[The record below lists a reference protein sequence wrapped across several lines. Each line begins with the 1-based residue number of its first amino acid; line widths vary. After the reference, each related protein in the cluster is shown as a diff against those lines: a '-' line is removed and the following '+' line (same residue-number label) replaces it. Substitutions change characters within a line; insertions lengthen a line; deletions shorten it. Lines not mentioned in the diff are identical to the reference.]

1 MQSYWSQL
9 ALVGVLVI
17 VNAAFA
23 GSEMALVSLR
33 DSQLQR
39 LERTSRAG
47 RMLARLAKDPN
58 RFLATI
64 QIGITLAGFLAS
76 AAAAVSLAKPLVP
89 LLGVSSASAAETVA
103 IVAVTLALTFVTLV
117 FGELAP
123 KRIAMQ
129 SAERWALLVARP
141 LDLLA
146 TFTRPAVWAARRHQ
160 RPGGTPVR
168 AGPEARSREEIG
180 PDELRDIVAG
190 NHGFTKEQRTIIAG
204 AVEIADRQLRAVL
217 VPRLQVFTLDSG
229 TTAEAARL
237 VLAATGHSRAP
248 VVRHGGLDDAVG
260 VIHLRDLVGVPDDR
274 PVDEIA
280 RPPMLLPDSLP
291 VVDALRQFK
300 AERQHIAL
308 VVDERGAVDGIVTL
322 EDILEEIVGE
332 IYDETDRDVSSVRT
346 EADGTLVLP
355 GTFPVHDLADLGVDA
370 ARPAGRRLHHHRRA
384 GADLPRAHPDRGG
397 GERHRRRLGPRC
409 GRHRP
414 PGHHRGP
421 DPPGRRRGRGGRGRR
436 RAAGRGP
443 QLTVAPAPGRA
454 ACGRA
459 APSGPRVG
467 RHSGPAANPRRPGTA
482 LSPCRRAGRTGSRA
496 PAGRAAPGRRRAA
509 GCSARPP
516 GQRPAAATA
525 PTGAAPG
532 RSAGW

>member
-1 MQSYWSQL
+1 MQSIWTQL

-17 VNAAFA
+17 LNAVFA

-33 DSQLQR
+33 DSQIQR

-47 RMLARLAKDPN
+47 RVLARLAKDPN

-89 LLGVSSASAAETVA
+89 LLSALGGAAETVA
-103 IVAVTLALTFVTLV
+103 IVVVTLALTFVTLV

-129 SAERWALLVARP
+129 AAERWALLVARP

-146 TFTRPAVWAARRHQ
+146 SVTRPAVWALGA
-160 RPGGTPVR
+160 TSDLVVR
-168 AGPEARSREEIG
+168 LVGLNPKHEPDEIG

-237 VLAATGHSRAP
+237 LLAATGHSRAP

-260 VIHLRDLVGVPDDR
+260 VIHLRDLVGVPEDR
-274 PVDEIA
+274 PVDECA

-332 IYDETDRDVSSVRT
+332 IYDETDRDVRSVRT
-346 EADGTLVLP
+346 EPDGAMWLP
-355 GTFPVHDLADLGVDA
+355 GTFPVHDLADLGVE
-370 ARPAGRRLHHHRRA
+370 L
-384 GADLPRAHPDRGG
+384 
-397 GERHRRRLGPRC
+397 
-409 GRHRP
+409 
-414 PGHHRGP
+414 
-421 DPPGRRRGRGGRGRR
+421 PGRPGGDYTTI
-436 RAAGRGP
+436 AGLVLACLGHIP
-443 QLTVAPAPGRA
+443 TVAGESVVVDGWELEVTRIDHRA
-454 ACGRA
+454 I
-459 APSGPRVG
+459 
-467 RHSGPAANPRRPGTA
+467 
-482 LSPCRRAGRTGSRA
+482 AGVR
-496 PAGRAAPGRRRAA
+496 
-509 GCSARPP
+509 
-516 GQRPAAATA
+516 
-525 PTGAAPG
+525 
-532 RSAGW
+532 

>member
-9 ALVGVLVI
+9 ALVGVLV
-17 VNAAFA
+17 VLNAIFA

-33 DSQLQR
+33 DSQVQR

-47 RMLARLAKDPN
+47 RVLARLAKDPN

-76 AAAAVSLAKPLVP
+76 AAAAVSLARPLVP
-89 LLGVSSASAAETVA
+89 LLGFLGGAAETVA
-103 IVAVTLALTFVTLV
+103 IVLVTLVLTFVTLV

-129 SAERWALLVARP
+129 RAERWALLVARP
-141 LDLLA
+141 LDILSS
-146 TFTRPAVWAARRHQ
+146 FTRPAVWLLGATSDLVVRLAGVDPKHQ
-160 RPGGTPVR
+160 PD
-168 AGPEARSREEIG
+168 EIG

-237 VLAATGHSRAP
+237 LLAATGHSRAP

-274 PVDEIA
+274 PVDDCA

-332 IYDETDRDVSSVRT
+332 IYDETDRDVRAVRT
-346 EADGTLVLP
+346 EDDGSLVLP
-355 GTFPVHDLADLGVDA
+355 GTFPVHDLTDIGVEVPN
-370 ARPAGRRLHHHRRA
+370 RPAGDYTTVAGMVLSCLGHIPTVAGEQVTIDDWEITVTDVDQRAITQIRLHH
-384 GADLPRAHPDRGG
+384 
-397 GERHRRRLGPRC
+397 
-409 GRHRP
+409 
-414 PGHHRGP
+414 
-421 DPPGRRRGRGGRGRR
+421 
-436 RAAGRGP
+436 
-443 QLTVAPAPGRA
+443 
-454 ACGRA
+454 
-459 APSGPRVG
+459 
-467 RHSGPAANPRRPGTA
+467 
-482 LSPCRRAGRTGSRA
+482 
-496 PAGRAAPGRRRAA
+496 
-509 GCSARPP
+509 
-516 GQRPAAATA
+516 A
-525 PTGAAPG
+525 PTATPAEEPEPVPDE
-532 RSAGW
+532 AHA

>member
-9 ALVGVLVI
+9 ALVGVLV
-17 VNAAFA
+17 VLNAIFA

-33 DSQLQR
+33 DSQVQR

-47 RMLARLAKDPN
+47 RVLARLAKDPN

-89 LLGVSSASAAETVA
+89 LLGFLGGAAETAA
-103 IVAVTLALTFVTLV
+103 IVLVTLVLTFVTLV

-129 SAERWALLVARP
+129 RAERWALLVARP
-141 LDLLA
+141 LDILSS
-146 TFTRPAVWAARRHQ
+146 FTRPAVWLLGATSDLVVRLAGVDPKHQ
-160 RPGGTPVR
+160 PD
-168 AGPEARSREEIG
+168 EIG

-237 VLAATGHSRAP
+237 LLAATGHSRAP

-260 VIHLRDLVGVPDDR
+260 VLHLRDLVGVPDDR
-274 PVDEIA
+274 PVDDCA

-332 IYDETDRDVSSVRT
+332 IYDETDRDVRSVRT
-346 EADGTLVLP
+346 EADGSLVLP
-355 GTFPVHDLADLGVDA
+355 GTFPVHDLTDIGVEVPD
-370 ARPAGRRLHHHRRA
+370 RPAGDYTTVAGMVLSCLGHIPTVAGESVTIDDWEITVTDVDQRAITQIRLHH
-384 GADLPRAHPDRGG
+384 
-397 GERHRRRLGPRC
+397 
-409 GRHRP
+409 
-414 PGHHRGP
+414 
-421 DPPGRRRGRGGRGRR
+421 
-436 RAAGRGP
+436 
-443 QLTVAPAPGRA
+443 
-454 ACGRA
+454 
-459 APSGPRVG
+459 
-467 RHSGPAANPRRPGTA
+467 
-482 LSPCRRAGRTGSRA
+482 
-496 PAGRAAPGRRRAA
+496 
-509 GCSARPP
+509 
-516 GQRPAAATA
+516 A
-525 PTGAAPG
+525 PTTPPADQEEPLRDEAH
-532 RSAGW
+532 A

>member
-1 MQSYWSQL
+1 MQSYGSQL
-9 ALVGVLVI
+9 ALVGILIVI
-17 VNAAFA
+17 NALFA

-33 DSQLQR
+33 DSQIQR

-47 RMLARLAKDPN
+47 RVLARLAKDPN

-89 LLGVSSASAAETVA
+89 LLGVFGGAAETVA
-103 IVAVTLALTFVTLV
+103 IVAVTLVLTFVTLV

-146 TFTRPAVWAARRHQ
+146 AFTRPAVWALGA
-160 RPGGTPVR
+160 TSDLVVR
-168 AGPEARSREEIG
+168 LFGLNPKHEPDEIG

-204 AVEIADRQLRAVL
+204 AVEIADRRLRAVL

-248 VVRHGGLDDAVG
+248 VVRHGGLDDTVG
-260 VIHLRDLVGVPDDR
+260 MIHLRDLVGVPDER
-274 PVDEIA
+274 PIDEIA

-332 IYDETDRDVSSVRT
+332 IYDETDRDGFSVRRDP
-346 EADGTLVLP
+346 DGALLLP
-355 GTFPVHDLADLGVDA
+355 GTFPVHDLPDIGVELPS
-370 ARPAGRRLHHHRRA
+370 RPAG
-384 GADLPRAHPDRGG
+384 DYT
-397 GERHRRRLGPRC
+397 
-409 GRHRP
+409 
-414 PGHHRGP
+414 
-421 DPPGRRRGRGGRGRR
+421 
-436 RAAGRGP
+436 
-443 QLTVAPAPGRA
+443 TVAGLVLTHLGHIPTVAGEEITMDGWVLMVAGIDHRA
-454 ACGRA
+454 IAEVRL
-459 APSGPRVG
+459 SRVPDEVDTDAD
-467 RHSGPAANPRRPGTA
+467 SDAEPV
-482 LSPCRRAGRTGSRA
+482 LDE
-496 PAGRAAPGRRRAA
+496 
-509 GCSARPP
+509 AR
-516 GQRPAAATA
+516 
-525 PTGAAPG
+525 
-532 RSAGW
+532 S

>member
-1 MQSYWSQL
+1 MQSIWSQL
-9 ALVGVLVI
+9 ALVGVLV
-17 VNAAFA
+17 VLNAVFA

-33 DSQLQR
+33 DSQVQR

-47 RMLARLAKDPN
+47 RVLARLAKDPN

-76 AAAAVSLAKPLVP
+76 AAAAVSLARPLVP
-89 LLGVSSASAAETVA
+89 LLGALGGAAETVA
-103 IVAVTLALTFVTLV
+103 IVVVTLALTFVTLV

-129 SAERWALLVARP
+129 AAERWALLVARP

-146 TFTRPAVWAARRHQ
+146 TLTRPAVWALGA
-160 RPGGTPVR
+160 TSDLVVR
-168 AGPEARSREEIG
+168 LVGLNPEHEPDEIG
-180 PDELRDIVAG
+180 PDELREIVSG

-204 AVEIADRQLRAVL
+204 AVEIADRQLKAVL

-237 VLAATGHSRAP
+237 LLAATGHSRAP

-260 VIHLRDLVGVPDDR
+260 VIHLRDLVGVRDDR
-274 PVDEIA
+274 PVDECL

-332 IYDETDRDVSSVRT
+332 IYDETDRDVRT
-346 EADGTLVLP
+346 EPDGAMLLP
-355 GTFPVHDLADLGVDA
+355 GTFPVHDLTDVGVE
-370 ARPAGRRLHHHRRA
+370 L
-384 GADLPRAHPDRGG
+384 
-397 GERHRRRLGPRC
+397 
-409 GRHRP
+409 
-414 PGHHRGP
+414 
-421 DPPGRRRGRGGRGRR
+421 PGRPGGDYTTI
-436 RAAGRGP
+436 AGLVLTCLGHIP
-443 QLTVAPAPGRA
+443 TVAGESVAVDGWELEVARIDHRA
-454 ACGRA
+454 I
-459 APSGPRVG
+459 
-467 RHSGPAANPRRPGTA
+467 
-482 LSPCRRAGRTGSRA
+482 TGVRL
-496 PAGRAAPGRRRAA
+496 R
-509 GCSARPP
+509 
-516 GQRPAAATA
+516 RPAA
-525 PTGAAPG
+525 PP
-532 RSAGW
+532 RDDAGEPVLDEVRG

>member
-1 MQSYWSQL
+1 MQSYGSQL
-9 ALVGVLVI
+9 ALVGVLI
-17 VNAAFA
+17 VLNALFA

-33 DSQLQR
+33 DSQVQR

-47 RMLARLAKDPN
+47 RVLARLATDPN

-76 AAAAVSLAKPLVP
+76 AAAAVSLARPLVP
-89 LLGVSSASAAETVA
+89 LLGALGGTAEPVA
-103 IVAVTLALTFVTLV
+103 IVAVTLVLTFVTLV

-129 SAERWALLVARP
+129 VPERWALLVARP

-146 TFTRPAVWAARRHQ
+146 TLTRPAVWALGA
-160 RPGGTPVR
+160 TSDLVVR
-168 AGPEARSREEIG
+168 LVGLNPQPKRDEIS

-190 NHGFTKEQRTIIAG
+190 NHGFTKEQQTIIAG

-237 VLAATGHSRAP
+237 VLAASGHSRAP

-274 PVDEIA
+274 PIDDCV

-332 IYDETDRDVSSVRT
+332 IYDETDRDLGAVRT
-346 EADGTLVLP
+346 EPDGALLLP
-355 GTFPVHDLADLGVDA
+355 GTFPVHDLPDLGVELPGRPEGDYTTVAGLVLACLGHIPTVAGESVTVDGWDLVVTRIAHRAIAEVRLCRSAPSDDA
-370 ARPAGRRLHHHRRA
+370 PDPDAEPMLDRA
-384 GADLPRAHPDRGG
+384 G
-397 GERHRRRLGPRC
+397 
-409 GRHRP
+409 
-414 PGHHRGP
+414 
-421 DPPGRRRGRGGRGRR
+421 
-436 RAAGRGP
+436 
-443 QLTVAPAPGRA
+443 
-454 ACGRA
+454 
-459 APSGPRVG
+459 
-467 RHSGPAANPRRPGTA
+467 N
-482 LSPCRRAGRTGSRA
+482 
-496 PAGRAAPGRRRAA
+496 
-509 GCSARPP
+509 
-516 GQRPAAATA
+516 
-525 PTGAAPG
+525 
-532 RSAGW
+532 

>member
-9 ALVGVLVI
+9 ALVGVLV
-17 VNAAFA
+17 VLNAIFA

-33 DSQLQR
+33 DSQVQR
-39 LERTSRAG
+39 LERASRAG
-47 RMLARLAKDPN
+47 QVLARLAKDPN

-76 AAAAVSLAKPLVP
+76 AAAAVSLARPLVP
-89 LLGVSSASAAETVA
+89 LLGFFGGAAETVA
-103 IVAVTLALTFVTLV
+103 IVVVTLALTFVTLV

-146 TFTRPAVWAARRHQ
+146 TVTRPAVWALGATSDLVVRLVGLNPKHQ
-160 RPGGTPVR
+160 P
-168 AGPEARSREEIG
+168 EEIG

-274 PVDEIA
+274 PVDECA

-332 IYDETDRDVSSVRT
+332 IYDETDRDVRSVRT
-346 EADGTLVLP
+346 EADGALLLP
-355 GTFPVHDLADLGVDA
+355 GTFPVHDLPDIGVEVP
-370 ARPAGRRLHHHRRA
+370 ARPAG
-384 GADLPRAHPDRGG
+384 DYT
-397 GERHRRRLGPRC
+397 
-409 GRHRP
+409 
-414 PGHHRGP
+414 
-421 DPPGRRRGRGGRGRR
+421 
-436 RAAGRGP
+436 
-443 QLTVAPAPGRA
+443 TVAGMVLACLGHIPTVAGESVTIDAWELEVSAIDHRAITQVRLRRVAPPADE
-454 ACGRA
+454 
-459 APSGPRVG
+459 
-467 RHSGPAANPRRPGTA
+467 T
-482 LSPCRRAGRTGSRA
+482 TGQEEQLLDE
-496 PAGRAAPGRRRAA
+496 
-509 GCSARPP
+509 AR
-516 GQRPAAATA
+516 
-525 PTGAAPG
+525 
-532 RSAGW
+532 S

>member
-1 MQSYWSQL
+1 MQSIWTQL

-17 VNAAFA
+17 LNAVFA

-33 DSQLQR
+33 DSQIQR

-47 RMLARLAKDPN
+47 RVLARLAKDPN

-89 LLGVSSASAAETVA
+89 LLSPLGGAAETVA
-103 IVAVTLALTFVTLV
+103 IVVVTLALTFVTLV

-129 SAERWALLVARP
+129 AAERWALLVARP

-146 TFTRPAVWAARRHQ
+146 SVTRPAVWALGA
-160 RPGGTPVR
+160 TSDLVVR
-168 AGPEARSREEIG
+168 LVGLNPKHEPDEIG
-180 PDELRDIVAG
+180 PDELRDIVSG

-237 VLAATGHSRAP
+237 LLAATGHSRAP

-274 PVDEIA
+274 PVDECA

-332 IYDETDRDVSSVRT
+332 IYDETDRDVLSVRT
-346 EADGTLVLP
+346 EPDGTLLLP
-355 GTFPVHDLADLGVDA
+355 GTFPVHDLTDLGVE
-370 ARPAGRRLHHHRRA
+370 L
-384 GADLPRAHPDRGG
+384 
-397 GERHRRRLGPRC
+397 
-409 GRHRP
+409 
-414 PGHHRGP
+414 
-421 DPPGRRRGRGGRGRR
+421 PGRPGGDYTTIAGLVLASLGHIPTVAGESVVVDGWELEVTRIAHRAIAGVRLRR
-436 RAAGRGP
+436 RAESETDDAEAV
-443 QLTVAPAPGRA
+443 LDE
-454 ACGRA
+454 
-459 APSGPRVG
+459 
-467 RHSGPAANPRRPGTA
+467 
-482 LSPCRRAGRTGSRA
+482 
-496 PAGRAAPGRRRAA
+496 
-509 GCSARPP
+509 AR
-516 GQRPAAATA
+516 
-525 PTGAAPG
+525 
-532 RSAGW
+532 S

>member
-9 ALVGVLVI
+9 ALVGVLV
-17 VNAAFA
+17 VLNAIFA

-47 RMLARLAKDPN
+47 RVLARLAKDPN

-89 LLGVSSASAAETVA
+89 LFAFVGGAAETVA
-103 IVAVTLALTFVTLV
+103 IVVVTLALTFVTLV

-146 TFTRPAVWAARRHQ
+146 GVTRPAVWALGA
-160 RPGGTPVR
+160 TSDLVVR
-168 AGPEARSREEIG
+168 LVGLNPKHEPEEIG

-190 NHGFTKEQRTIIAG
+190 NHGFTKEQRMIIAG
-204 AVEIADRQLRAVL
+204 AVEIADRQLKAVL

-248 VVRHGGLDDAVG
+248 VVRHGGLDDAAG

-332 IYDETDRDVSSVRT
+332 IYDETDRDVRAVRT
-346 EADGTLVLP
+346 EADGALLLP
-355 GTFPVHDLADLGVDA
+355 GTFPVHDLTDIGVEVPG
-370 ARPAGRRLHHHRRA
+370 RPAGDYTTVAGMLLSCLGHIPTVAGESVTVDGWEIEVAAIDQRA
-384 GADLPRAHPDRGG
+384 ISQVRV
-397 GERHRRRLGPRC
+397 
-409 GRHRP
+409 
-414 PGHHRGP
+414 
-421 DPPGRRRGRGGRGRR
+421 RR
-436 RAAGRGP
+436 RAAVEEAAEGEPVLDEARG
-443 QLTVAPAPGRA
+443 
-454 ACGRA
+454 
-459 APSGPRVG
+459 
-467 RHSGPAANPRRPGTA
+467 
-482 LSPCRRAGRTGSRA
+482 
-496 PAGRAAPGRRRAA
+496 
-509 GCSARPP
+509 
-516 GQRPAAATA
+516 
-525 PTGAAPG
+525 
-532 RSAGW
+532 

>member
-17 VNAAFA
+17 LNAVFA

-33 DSQLQR
+33 DSQVQR
-39 LERTSRAG
+39 LERSSRGG
-47 RMLARLAKDPN
+47 RTLARLAKDPN

-76 AAAAVSLAKPLVP
+76 AAAAVSLARPLVP
-89 LLGVSSASAAETVA
+89 LLGVFGNAAETVA
-103 IVAVTLALTFVTLV
+103 IVAVTLVLTFVTLV

-141 LDLLA
+141 LDVLSSI
-146 TFTRPAVWAARRHQ
+146 TRPAVWLLGA
-160 RPGGTPVR
+160 TTDLVVR
-168 AGPEARSREEIG
+168 LFGLDPKAEPDEIG

-248 VVRHGGLDDAVG
+248 VVRHGGLDEAVG
-260 VIHLRDLVGVPDDR
+260 VIHLRDLVGVSDDR

-332 IYDETDRDVSSVRT
+332 IYDETDRDVRRAVR
-346 EADGTLVLP
+346 EPDGALLLPGDFPLHDLPDVGVRVTFPLSREYTTVAGLVLA
-355 GTFPVHDLADLGVDA
+355 GLG
-370 ARPAGRRLHHHRRA
+370 RLPE
-384 GADLPRAHPDRGG
+384 GP
-397 GERHRRRLGPRC
+397 GERVRL
-409 GRHRP
+409 
-414 PGHHRGP
+414 PG
-421 DPPGRRRGRGGRGRR
+421 
-436 RAAGRGP
+436 
-443 QLTVAPAPGRA
+443 LTVE
-454 ACGRA
+454 
-459 APSGPRVG
+459 VVEV
-467 RHSGPAANPRRPGTA
+467 
-482 LSPCRRAGRTGSRA
+482 
-496 PAGRAAPGRRRAA
+496 AGRAIRRVRLRGPAVGRT
-509 GCSARPP
+509 PD
-516 GQRPAAATA
+516 
-525 PTGAAPG
+525 
-532 RSAGW
+532 

>member
-1 MQSYWSQL
+1 MQSIWTQL
-9 ALVGVLVI
+9 ALVGVLV
-17 VNAAFA
+17 VLNAVFA

-33 DSQLQR
+33 DSQIQR

-47 RMLARLAKDPN
+47 RVLARLAKDPN

-89 LLGVSSASAAETVA
+89 LLSAFGGAAETVA
-103 IVAVTLALTFVTLV
+103 IVAVTLVLTFVTLV

-129 SAERWALLVARP
+129 AAERWALLVARP
-141 LDLLA
+141 LDLLSSV
-146 TFTRPAVWAARRHQ
+146 TRPAVWALGA
-160 RPGGTPVR
+160 TSDLVVR
-168 AGPEARSREEIG
+168 LVGLNPKHEPDEIG

-237 VLAATGHSRAP
+237 LLAATGHSRAP

-260 VIHLRDLVGVPDDR
+260 VIHLRDLVGVPEDR
-274 PVDEIA
+274 PVDECA

-332 IYDETDRDVSSVRT
+332 IYDETDRDVRSVRT
-346 EADGTLVLP
+346 EPDGALLLP
-355 GTFPVHDLADLGVDA
+355 GTFPVHDLVDLGVELPS
-370 ARPAGRRLHHHRRA
+370 RPGGDYTTIAGLLLA
-384 GADLPRAHPDRGG
+384 C
-397 GERHRRRLGPRC
+397 LGHIP
-409 GRHRP
+409 
-414 PGHHRGP
+414 
-421 DPPGRRRGRGGRGRR
+421 
-436 RAAGRGP
+436 
-443 QLTVAPAPGRA
+443 TVAGESVVVDGWELEVTRIDHRAIVGVRLRRQAEPAPDEA
-454 ACGRA
+454 EA
-459 APSGPRVG
+459 V
-467 RHSGPAANPRRPGTA
+467 
-482 LSPCRRAGRTGSRA
+482 LDE
-496 PAGRAAPGRRRAA
+496 
-509 GCSARPP
+509 AR
-516 GQRPAAATA
+516 G
-525 PTGAAPG
+525 
-532 RSAGW
+532 

>member
-1 MQSYWSQL
+1 MQSIWTQL

-17 VNAAFA
+17 LNAVFA

-33 DSQLQR
+33 DSQIQR
-39 LERTSRAG
+39 LERVSRAG
-47 RMLARLAKDPN
+47 RVLARLAKDPN

-89 LLGVSSASAAETVA
+89 LLSAFGGAAETVA
-103 IVAVTLALTFVTLV
+103 IVMVTLALTFVTLV

-129 SAERWALLVARP
+129 AAERWALLVARP

-146 TFTRPAVWAARRHQ
+146 AATRPAVWALGA
-160 RPGGTPVR
+160 TSDLVVR
-168 AGPEARSREEIG
+168 LVGLNPKHEPDEIG

-237 VLAATGHSRAP
+237 LLAATGHSRAP

-260 VIHLRDLVGVPDDR
+260 VIHLRDLVGVPADR
-274 PVDEIA
+274 PVDECA

-332 IYDETDRDVSSVRT
+332 IYDETDRDVRSVRT
-346 EADGTLVLP
+346 EPDGAMWLP
-355 GTFPVHDLADLGVDA
+355 GTFPVHDLVDLGVELPG
-370 ARPAGRRLHHHRRA
+370 RPGGDYTTIAGLVLTCLGHIPTVAGESVAVDGWELEVTRIDHRAITGVRLRRRA
-384 GADLPRAHPDRGG
+384 GSTPDAEAVLDEARG
-397 GERHRRRLGPRC
+397 
-409 GRHRP
+409 
-414 PGHHRGP
+414 
-421 DPPGRRRGRGGRGRR
+421 
-436 RAAGRGP
+436 
-443 QLTVAPAPGRA
+443 
-454 ACGRA
+454 
-459 APSGPRVG
+459 
-467 RHSGPAANPRRPGTA
+467 
-482 LSPCRRAGRTGSRA
+482 
-496 PAGRAAPGRRRAA
+496 
-509 GCSARPP
+509 
-516 GQRPAAATA
+516 
-525 PTGAAPG
+525 
-532 RSAGW
+532 

>member
-47 RMLARLAKDPN
+47 RTLARLAKDPN

-89 LLGVSSASAAETVA
+89 LLGVFGDAAETVA

-146 TFTRPAVWAARRHQ
+146 TFTRPAVWALGATSDLVVRLFGLNPKHQ
-160 RPGGTPVR
+160 P
-168 AGPEARSREEIG
+168 EEIG

-274 PVDEIA
+274 PVDECA

-332 IYDETDRDVSSVRT
+332 IYDETDRDLSSVRT
-346 EADGTLVLP
+346 EDDGTLVLP
-355 GTFPVHDLADLGVDA
+355 GTFPVHDLADLGVK
-370 ARPAGRRLHHHRRA
+370 L
-384 GADLPRAHPDRGG
+384 
-397 GERHRRRLGPRC
+397 
-409 GRHRP
+409 
-414 PGHHRGP
+414 
-421 DPPGRRRGRGGRGRR
+421 PGRPTGDYTTI
-436 RAAGRGP
+436 AGLVLTCLGHIP
-443 QLTVAPAPGRA
+443 TVAGESVTVDGWELVVADIDHRA
-454 ACGRA
+454 ITEVRI
-459 APSGPRVG
+459 
-467 RHSGPAANPRRPGTA
+467 RRDA
-482 LSPCRRAGRTGSRA
+482 DAD
-496 PAGRAAPGRRRAA
+496 
-509 GCSARPP
+509 
-516 GQRPAAATA
+516 
-525 PTGAAPG
+525 GAADADAPLLDEA
-532 RSAGW
+532 RS

>member
-9 ALVGVLVI
+9 ALVGVLV
-17 VNAAFA
+17 VLNAIFA

-33 DSQLQR
+33 DSQVQR
-39 LERTSRAG
+39 LERSSRAG
-47 RMLARLAKDPN
+47 RVLARLAKDPN

-76 AAAAVSLAKPLVP
+76 AAAAVSLARPLVP
-89 LLGVSSASAAETVA
+89 LLGFLGGAAETVA
-103 IVAVTLALTFVTLV
+103 IVLVTLVLTFVTLV

-129 SAERWALLVARP
+129 RAERWALLVARP
-141 LDLLA
+141 LDILSS
-146 TFTRPAVWAARRHQ
+146 FTRPAVWLLGATSDLVVRLAGVDPKHQ
-160 RPGGTPVR
+160 PD
-168 AGPEARSREEIG
+168 EIG

-237 VLAATGHSRAP
+237 LLAATGHSRAP

-274 PVDEIA
+274 PVDDCA

-332 IYDETDRDVSSVRT
+332 IYDETDRDVRAVRT
-346 EADGTLVLP
+346 EADGSLVLP
-355 GTFPVHDLADLGVDA
+355 GTFPVHDLTDIGVEVPN
-370 ARPAGRRLHHHRRA
+370 RPAGDYTTVAGMVLSCLGHIPTVAGEQVTIDDWEITVTGVDQRAITQIRLHH
-384 GADLPRAHPDRGG
+384 
-397 GERHRRRLGPRC
+397 
-409 GRHRP
+409 
-414 PGHHRGP
+414 
-421 DPPGRRRGRGGRGRR
+421 
-436 RAAGRGP
+436 
-443 QLTVAPAPGRA
+443 
-454 ACGRA
+454 
-459 APSGPRVG
+459 
-467 RHSGPAANPRRPGTA
+467 
-482 LSPCRRAGRTGSRA
+482 
-496 PAGRAAPGRRRAA
+496 
-509 GCSARPP
+509 
-516 GQRPAAATA
+516 A
-525 PTGAAPG
+525 PTATPAEEPEPVPDE
-532 RSAGW
+532 AHA

>member
-9 ALVGVLVI
+9 ALVGVLV
-17 VNAAFA
+17 VLNAIFA

-33 DSQLQR
+33 DSQIQR

-47 RMLARLAKDPN
+47 RVLARLAKDPN

-76 AAAAVSLAKPLVP
+76 AAAAVSLAQPLVP
-89 LLGVSSASAAETVA
+89 LLGFLGGAAGTLA
-103 IVAVTLALTFVTLV
+103 IVAVTLVLTFVTLV

-146 TFTRPAVWAARRHQ
+146 TVTRPAVWALGA
-160 RPGGTPVR
+160 TSDLVVR
-168 AGPEARSREEIG
+168 LCGLNPKHEPDEIG

-204 AVEIADRQLRAVL
+204 AVEIADRQLKAVL

-229 TTAEAARL
+229 TSAEAARL
-237 VLAATGHSRAP
+237 LLAATGHSRAP

-260 VIHLRDLVGVPDDR
+260 VIHLRDLVGVPDER

-332 IYDETDRDVSSVRT
+332 IYDETDRDVRGVRT
-346 EADGTLVLP
+346 EADGALLLP
-355 GTFPVHDLADLGVDA
+355 GTVPVHDLPDLGVEVPG
-370 ARPAGRRLHHHRRA
+370 RPAGDYTTVAGMLLSCLGHIPTVAGEKVTVDGWEVEVAAIDHRAITQVRLRRA
-384 GADLPRAHPDRGG
+384 VPVEDAPDA
-397 GERHRRRLGPRC
+397 EPVLDEARR
-409 GRHRP
+409 
-414 PGHHRGP
+414 
-421 DPPGRRRGRGGRGRR
+421 
-436 RAAGRGP
+436 
-443 QLTVAPAPGRA
+443 
-454 ACGRA
+454 
-459 APSGPRVG
+459 
-467 RHSGPAANPRRPGTA
+467 
-482 LSPCRRAGRTGSRA
+482 
-496 PAGRAAPGRRRAA
+496 
-509 GCSARPP
+509 
-516 GQRPAAATA
+516 
-525 PTGAAPG
+525 
-532 RSAGW
+532 

>member
-1 MQSYWSQL
+1 MQSIWTQL
-9 ALVGVLVI
+9 ALVGVLV
-17 VNAAFA
+17 VLNAVFA

-33 DSQLQR
+33 DSQIQR

-47 RMLARLAKDPN
+47 RVLARLAKDPN

-76 AAAAVSLAKPLVP
+76 AAAAVSLARPLVP
-89 LLGVSSASAAETVA
+89 LLSALGGAAETVA
-103 IVAVTLALTFVTLV
+103 IVVVTLALTFVTLV

-129 SAERWALLVARP
+129 AAERWALLVARP

-146 TFTRPAVWAARRHQ
+146 SVTRPAVWALGA
-160 RPGGTPVR
+160 TSDLVVR
-168 AGPEARSREEIG
+168 LVGLNPKHEPDEIG
-180 PDELRDIVAG
+180 PDELRDIVSG

-204 AVEIADRQLRAVL
+204 AVEIADRKLRAVL

-237 VLAATGHSRAP
+237 LLAATGHSRAP

-274 PVDEIA
+274 PVDECA

-308 VVDERGAVDGIVTL
+308 VVDEGGAVDGIVTL

-332 IYDETDRDVSSVRT
+332 IYDETDRDVHSVRT
-346 EADGTLVLP
+346 EPDGAMWLP
-355 GTFPVHDLADLGVDA
+355 GTFPVHDLADLGVELPG
-370 ARPAGRRLHHHRRA
+370 RPGGDYTTIAGLVLTCLGHIPTVAGESVVMDGWTLEVAHIDHRAITGVRLRRQAEPAPDDA
-384 GADLPRAHPDRGG
+384 GALLD
-397 GERHRRRLGPRC
+397 E
-409 GRHRP
+409 
-414 PGHHRGP
+414 
-421 DPPGRRRGRGGRGRR
+421 
-436 RAAGRGP
+436 
-443 QLTVAPAPGRA
+443 
-454 ACGRA
+454 
-459 APSGPRVG
+459 
-467 RHSGPAANPRRPGTA
+467 
-482 LSPCRRAGRTGSRA
+482 
-496 PAGRAAPGRRRAA
+496 
-509 GCSARPP
+509 AR
-516 GQRPAAATA
+516 
-525 PTGAAPG
+525 
-532 RSAGW
+532 S

>member
-47 RMLARLAKDPN
+47 RTLARLAKDPN

-89 LLGVSSASAAETVA
+89 LLGVFGDAAETVA

-146 TFTRPAVWAARRHQ
+146 TFTRPAVWALGATSDLVVRLFGLNPKHQ
-160 RPGGTPVR
+160 P
-168 AGPEARSREEIG
+168 EEIG

-248 VVRHGGLDDAVG
+248 VVRHGGMDDAVG

-274 PVDEIA
+274 PVDECA

-332 IYDETDRDVSSVRT
+332 IYDETDRDLSSVRT
-346 EADGTLVLP
+346 EDDGTLVLP
-355 GTFPVHDLADLGVDA
+355 GTFPVHDLADLGVKLPG
-370 ARPAGRRLHHHRRA
+370 RPTGDYTTIAGLVLTCLGHIPTVAGESVTVDGWELVVADIDHRAITEVRIRRDA
-384 GADLPRAHPDRGG
+384 GADETADA
-397 GERHRRRLGPRC
+397 
-409 GRHRP
+409 
-414 PGHHRGP
+414 
-421 DPPGRRRGRGGRGRR
+421 D
-436 RAAGRGP
+436 
-443 QLTVAPAPGRA
+443 AP
-454 ACGRA
+454 
-459 APSGPRVG
+459 
-467 RHSGPAANPRRPGTA
+467 
-482 LSPCRRAGRTGSRA
+482 LLDE
-496 PAGRAAPGRRRAA
+496 
-509 GCSARPP
+509 AR
-516 GQRPAAATA
+516 
-525 PTGAAPG
+525 
-532 RSAGW
+532 S

>member
-17 VNAAFA
+17 VNAVFA

-47 RMLARLAKDPN
+47 RTLARLAKDPN

-89 LLGVSSASAAETVA
+89 LLGFFGEAAETVA
-103 IVAVTLALTFVTLV
+103 IVAVTLVLTFVTLV

-129 SAERWALLVARP
+129 SAERWALMVAKP

-146 TFTRPAVWAARRHQ
+146 TFTRPAVWALGA
-160 RPGGTPVR
+160 TSDLVVR
-168 AGPEARSREEIG
+168 LVGLNPKHEPEEIG

-248 VVRHGGLDDAVG
+248 VVRHGGLDEAVG

-332 IYDETDRDVSSVRT
+332 IYDETDRDLSSVRT
-346 EADGTLVLP
+346 DPDGTLVLP
-355 GTFPVHDLADLGVDA
+355 GTFPVHDLPNL
-370 ARPAGRRLHHHRRA
+370 RMEL
-384 GADLPRAHPDRGG
+384 
-397 GERHRRRLGPRC
+397 
-409 GRHRP
+409 
-414 PGHHRGP
+414 
-421 DPPGRRRGRGGRGRR
+421 PGRPTGDYTTIAGLVLTCLGHIPTVPGESVTVDGWELAVAGIDHHAITEVRAR
-436 RAAGRGP
+436 RAA
-443 QLTVAPAPGRA
+443 
-454 ACGRA
+454 
-459 APSGPRVG
+459 
-467 RHSGPAANPRRPGTA
+467 TA
-482 LSPCRRAGRTGSRA
+482 EETADTDLPVLDE
-496 PAGRAAPGRRRAA
+496 
-509 GCSARPP
+509 AR
-516 GQRPAAATA
+516 
-525 PTGAAPG
+525 
-532 RSAGW
+532 S

>member
-9 ALVGVLVI
+9 ALVAVLVI

-39 LERTSRAG
+39 LERASRAG
-47 RMLARLAKDPN
+47 RTLARLAKDPN

-89 LLGVSSASAAETVA
+89 LLGAFGDAAETVA
-103 IVAVTLALTFVTLV
+103 IVGVTLALTFVTLV

-129 SAERWALLVARP
+129 SAERWALVVARP

-146 TFTRPAVWAARRHQ
+146 SVTRPAVWALGA
-160 RPGGTPVR
+160 TSDLVVR
-168 AGPEARSREEIG
+168 LFGLNPKHEPDEIG

-332 IYDETDRDVSSVRT
+332 IYDETDRDLGSVRT
-346 EADGTLVLP
+346 EEDGTLVLP
-355 GTFPVHDLADLGVDA
+355 GTFPVHDLTDLGVE
-370 ARPAGRRLHHHRRA
+370 
-384 GADLPRAHPDRGG
+384 LPN
-397 GERHRRRLGPRC
+397 
-409 GRHRP
+409 RP
-414 PGHHRGP
+414 PG
-421 DPPGRRRGRGGRGRR
+421 DYTTI
-436 RAAGRGP
+436 AGLVLICLGHIP
-443 QLTVAPAPGRA
+443 TVAGERVRVDGWDLAVGGVDHHAITEVRIRRHTRRDHVEDAERA
-454 ACGRA
+454 DG
-459 APSGPRVG
+459 
-467 RHSGPAANPRRPGTA
+467 HGTPV
-482 LSPCRRAGRTGSRA
+482 LDE
-496 PAGRAAPGRRRAA
+496 
-509 GCSARPP
+509 AR
-516 GQRPAAATA
+516 G
-525 PTGAAPG
+525 
-532 RSAGW
+532 

>member
-9 ALVGVLVI
+9 ALVGVLV
-17 VNAAFA
+17 VLNAIFA

-47 RMLARLAKDPN
+47 RVLARLAKDPN

-89 LLGVSSASAAETVA
+89 LLGFVGGAAETVA
-103 IVAVTLALTFVTLV
+103 IVVVTLALTFVTLV

-146 TFTRPAVWAARRHQ
+146 SVTRPAVWALGA
-160 RPGGTPVR
+160 TSDLVVR
-168 AGPEARSREEIG
+168 LVGLNPKHEPEEIG

-190 NHGFTKEQRTIIAG
+190 NHGFTKEQRMIIAG
-204 AVEIADRQLRAVL
+204 AVEIADRQLKAVL

-248 VVRHGGLDDAVG
+248 VVRHGGLDDAAG

-332 IYDETDRDVSSVRT
+332 IYDETDRDVRAVRT
-346 EADGTLVLP
+346 EADGALLLP
-355 GTFPVHDLADLGVDA
+355 GTFPVHDLPDVGVEVPG
-370 ARPAGRRLHHHRRA
+370 RPAG
-384 GADLPRAHPDRGG
+384 DYT
-397 GERHRRRLGPRC
+397 
-409 GRHRP
+409 
-414 PGHHRGP
+414 
-421 DPPGRRRGRGGRGRR
+421 
-436 RAAGRGP
+436 
-443 QLTVAPAPGRA
+443 TVAGMLLSCLGHIPTVAGESVTVDGWEIEVAAIDQRA
-454 ACGRA
+454 ISQARLR
-459 APSGPRVG
+459 RV
-467 RHSGPAANPRRPGTA
+467 ATVEE
-482 LSPCRRAGRTGSRA
+482 
-496 PAGRAAPGRRRAA
+496 
-509 GCSARPP
+509 SAEGEPVLDEAR
-516 GQRPAAATA
+516 G
-525 PTGAAPG
+525 
-532 RSAGW
+532 

>member
-9 ALVGVLVI
+9 ALVGVLV
-17 VNAAFA
+17 VLNAIFA

-33 DSQLQR
+33 DSQVQR
-39 LERTSRAG
+39 LERSGRAG
-47 RMLARLAKDPN
+47 RVLARLARDPN

-89 LLGVSSASAAETVA
+89 LLGVFGSAAETVA

-129 SAERWALLVARP
+129 AAERWALLVARP

-146 TFTRPAVWAARRHQ
+146 SFTRPAVWALGATSDLVVRLVGLDPRHE
-160 RPGGTPVR
+160 PD
-168 AGPEARSREEIG
+168 EIG

-204 AVEIADRQLRAVL
+204 AVEIADRRLRAVL

-274 PVDEIA
+274 PVDECA

-332 IYDETDRDVSSVRT
+332 IYDETDRDVRAVRT
-346 EADGTLVLP
+346 EADGAMLLP
-355 GTFPVHDLADLGVDA
+355 GTFPVHDLVDVGVELPG
-370 ARPAGRRLHHHRRA
+370 RPAG
-384 GADLPRAHPDRGG
+384 DYT
-397 GERHRRRLGPRC
+397 
-409 GRHRP
+409 
-414 PGHHRGP
+414 
-421 DPPGRRRGRGGRGRR
+421 
-436 RAAGRGP
+436 
-443 QLTVAPAPGRA
+443 TVAGLVLTLLGHIPTVPGEDVTIDGWALEVADIDQRA
-454 ACGRA
+454 ITAVRLRRVA
-459 APSGPRVG
+459 APTEPDADAEPDAE
-467 RHSGPAANPRRPGTA
+467 PA
-482 LSPCRRAGRTGSRA
+482 LD
-496 PAGRAAPGRRRAA
+496 PA
-509 GCSARPP
+509 
-516 GQRPAAATA
+516 
-525 PTGAAPG
+525 
-532 RSAGW
+532 RS

>member
-9 ALVGVLVI
+9 ALVGVLV
-17 VNAAFA
+17 VLNAIFA

-33 DSQLQR
+33 DSQVQR
-39 LERTSRAG
+39 LERASRAG
-47 RMLARLAKDPN
+47 QVLARLAKDPN

-89 LLGVSSASAAETVA
+89 LLGFVGGAAETVA

-146 TFTRPAVWAARRHQ
+146 TFTRPAVWALGATSDLVVRLVGLNPKHQ
-160 RPGGTPVR
+160 P
-168 AGPEARSREEIG
+168 EEIG

-190 NHGFTKEQRTIIAG
+190 NHGFTKEQRIIIAG

-274 PVDEIA
+274 PVDECA

-332 IYDETDRDVSSVRT
+332 IYDETDRDVRSVRT
-346 EADGTLVLP
+346 EADGALLLP
-355 GTFPVHDLADLGVDA
+355 GTFPVHDLPDIGVEVP
-370 ARPAGRRLHHHRRA
+370 ARPAG
-384 GADLPRAHPDRGG
+384 DYT
-397 GERHRRRLGPRC
+397 
-409 GRHRP
+409 
-414 PGHHRGP
+414 
-421 DPPGRRRGRGGRGRR
+421 
-436 RAAGRGP
+436 
-443 QLTVAPAPGRA
+443 TVAGMVLACLGHIPTVAGESVTIDAWELEVSAIDHRAITQVRLRRVAPPADE
-454 ACGRA
+454 
-459 APSGPRVG
+459 S
-467 RHSGPAANPRRPGTA
+467 TDQEEQ
-482 LSPCRRAGRTGSRA
+482 LLDE
-496 PAGRAAPGRRRAA
+496 
-509 GCSARPP
+509 AR
-516 GQRPAAATA
+516 
-525 PTGAAPG
+525 
-532 RSAGW
+532 S

>member
-1 MQSYWSQL
+1 MQSIWSQL

-17 VNAAFA
+17 LNAVFA

-33 DSQLQR
+33 DSQIQR

-47 RMLARLAKDPN
+47 RVLARLAKDPN

-89 LLGVSSASAAETVA
+89 LLSALGGAAETVA
-103 IVAVTLALTFVTLV
+103 IVVVTLALTFVTLV

-129 SAERWALLVARP
+129 AAERWALLVARP

-146 TFTRPAVWAARRHQ
+146 SLTRPAVWALGATSDLVVRLVGLNPRHE
-160 RPGGTPVR
+160 PD
-168 AGPEARSREEIG
+168 EIG
-180 PDELRDIVAG
+180 PDELRDIVSG

-204 AVEIADRQLRAVL
+204 AVEIADRQLKAVL

-237 VLAATGHSRAP
+237 LLAATGHSRAP
-248 VVRHGGLDDAVG
+248 VVRHGGGLDDAVG
-260 VIHLRDLVGVPDDR
+260 VIHLRDLVGVRDDR
-274 PVDEIA
+274 PVDECA
-280 RPPMLLPDSLP
+280 RPPMLLPDSLS

-332 IYDETDRDVSSVRT
+332 IYDETDRDVRAVRT
-346 EADGTLVLP
+346 EPDGAMLLP
-355 GTFPVHDLADLGVDA
+355 GTFPVHDLGDIGVDLPGRPGGDYTTIA
-370 ARPAGRRLHHHRRA
+370 GLVLTCLGHIPTVAGESVTVDGWELEVAGIDHRAITGVRLRRPA
-384 GADLPRAHPDRGG
+384 
-397 GERHRRRLGPRC
+397 E
-409 GRHRP
+409 
-414 PGHHRGP
+414 
-421 DPPGRRRGRGGRGRR
+421 
-436 RAAGRGP
+436 
-443 QLTVAPAPGRA
+443 PAPDDADEPVLGQ
-454 ACGRA
+454 
-459 APSGPRVG
+459 
-467 RHSGPAANPRRPGTA
+467 
-482 LSPCRRAGRTGSRA
+482 
-496 PAGRAAPGRRRAA
+496 
-509 GCSARPP
+509 AR
-516 GQRPAAATA
+516 G
-525 PTGAAPG
+525 
-532 RSAGW
+532 

>member
-9 ALVGVLVI
+9 ALVGVLV
-17 VNAAFA
+17 VLNAIFA

-33 DSQLQR
+33 DSQVQR
-39 LERTSRAG
+39 LERSGRAG
-47 RMLARLAKDPN
+47 RVLARLARDPN

-89 LLGVSSASAAETVA
+89 LLGVFGSAAETVA
-103 IVAVTLALTFVTLV
+103 IVVVTLALTFVTLV

-129 SAERWALLVARP
+129 AAERWALLVARP

-146 TFTRPAVWAARRHQ
+146 SFTRPAVWALGATSDLVVRLVGLDPRHE
-160 RPGGTPVR
+160 PD
-168 AGPEARSREEIG
+168 EIG

-204 AVEIADRQLRAVL
+204 AVEIADRRLRAVL

-274 PVDEIA
+274 PVDECA

-332 IYDETDRDVSSVRT
+332 IYDETDRDVRAVRT
-346 EADGTLVLP
+346 EADGAMLLP
-355 GTFPVHDLADLGVDA
+355 GTFPVHDLVDVGVELPG
-370 ARPAGRRLHHHRRA
+370 RPAG
-384 GADLPRAHPDRGG
+384 DYT
-397 GERHRRRLGPRC
+397 
-409 GRHRP
+409 
-414 PGHHRGP
+414 
-421 DPPGRRRGRGGRGRR
+421 
-436 RAAGRGP
+436 
-443 QLTVAPAPGRA
+443 TVAGLVLTLLGHIPTVPGEDVTIDGWALEVADIDQRA
-454 ACGRA
+454 ITSVRLRRVA
-459 APSGPRVG
+459 APTEPDADAEPDAE
-467 RHSGPAANPRRPGTA
+467 PA
-482 LSPCRRAGRTGSRA
+482 LD
-496 PAGRAAPGRRRAA
+496 PA
-509 GCSARPP
+509 
-516 GQRPAAATA
+516 
-525 PTGAAPG
+525 
-532 RSAGW
+532 RS

>member
-1 MQSYWSQL
+1 MQSIWSQL
-9 ALVGVLVI
+9 ALVGVLV
-17 VNAAFA
+17 VLNAVFA

-33 DSQLQR
+33 DSQIQR

-47 RMLARLAKDPN
+47 RVLARLAKDPN

-89 LLGVSSASAAETVA
+89 LLSALGGAAETVA
-103 IVAVTLALTFVTLV
+103 IVVVTLALTFVTLV

-129 SAERWALLVARP
+129 AAERWALLVARP

-146 TFTRPAVWAARRHQ
+146 TLTRPAVWALGA
-160 RPGGTPVR
+160 TSDLVVR
-168 AGPEARSREEIG
+168 LVGLNPKHEPDEIG

-204 AVEIADRQLRAVL
+204 AVEIADRQLKAVL

-229 TTAEAARL
+229 TTAESARL
-237 VLAATGHSRAP
+237 LLAATGHSRAP

-260 VIHLRDLVGVPDDR
+260 VIHLRDLVGVRDDR
-274 PVDEIA
+274 PVDECA

-332 IYDETDRDVSSVRT
+332 IYDETDRDVRAVRT
-346 EADGTLVLP
+346 EPDGALLLP
-355 GTFPVHDLADLGVDA
+355 GTFPVHDLPDVGVELPG
-370 ARPAGRRLHHHRRA
+370 RPAGDYTTIAGLVLACLGHIPTVAGESVTVDGWELEVTGIDHRAITGVRLRRA
-384 GADLPRAHPDRGG
+384 
-397 GERHRRRLGPRC
+397 E
-409 GRHRP
+409 
-414 PGHHRGP
+414 
-421 DPPGRRRGRGGRGRR
+421 
-436 RAAGRGP
+436 
-443 QLTVAPAPGRA
+443 PAPDDA
-454 ACGRA
+454 EA
-459 APSGPRVG
+459 V
-467 RHSGPAANPRRPGTA
+467 
-482 LSPCRRAGRTGSRA
+482 LDE
-496 PAGRAAPGRRRAA
+496 
-509 GCSARPP
+509 AR
-516 GQRPAAATA
+516 
-525 PTGAAPG
+525 
-532 RSAGW
+532 S